1 MPRLSLAQGPL
12 VLLVGGAP
20 GSTTDREA
28 RSFAP
33 FLARHL
39 PNSAIDIRDLPA
51 AAGLG
56 ALQALA
62 ASAPG
67 GGVLGWVST
76 PTLPARIVDHGATG
90 LLPRLTL
97 LGAVQQ
103 EPIVFV
109 APSSTSLSSVHD
121 LVAQATNGAS
131 LATPRTGSPPH
142 LAALR
147 LQALTGER
155 LNLLEFP
162 SAAAARQAAV
172 AGTVAAAVLGLSN
185 AVDDLRAG
193 RLAGLGVA
201 TERRIAT
208 FPDMPSLGESG
219 IDLLASIRRGLGAQA
234 ALPDEMATRL
244 VAALQAVA
252 ADPGFA
258 TEADA
263 RGFLASW
270 TDGADWLD
278 LVEKKQAELARLW
291 ATAPWLPAGAD

>member
-1 MPRLSLAQGPL
+1 MPRITLAQAPV
-12 VLLVGGAP
+12 VLLVGGVP

-28 RSFAP
+28 RWFAP

-39 PNSAIDIRDLPA
+39 PSSDIDIRDLPA

-103 EPIVFV
+103 EPIVVV
-109 APSSTSLSSVHD
+109 APSATSLSSVQD
-121 LVAQATNGAS
+121 LLEQATNGAS

-162 SAAAARQAAV
+162 SAAAARQAAL

-185 AVDDLRAG
+185 VVDALRTG
-193 RLAGLGVA
+193 RLAGLGIA
-201 TERRIAT
+201 MEQRIAT
-208 FPDMPSLGESG
+208 FPGMPSLTETG

-234 ALPDEMATRL
+234 SLPGETATRL
-244 VAALQAVA
+244 VAALQAVV

-258 TEADA
+258 AEADA
-263 RGFLASW
+263 RGFIVSW
-270 TDGADWLD
+270 TDGAAWLA
-278 LVEKKQAELARLW
+278 LVEKKQAELAKLW
-291 ATAPWLPAGAD
+291 ATDPWLPAGAD

>member
-1 MPRLSLAQGPL
+1 LIRRRRFLATGAGLASALAMPGRSMAEVPV

-39 PNSAIDIRDLPA
+39 PSSAIDIRDLPA

-62 ASAPG
+62 ASGPF
-67 GGVLGWVST
+67 GGVLGWIST
-76 PTLPARIVDHGATG
+76 PTLPARIVDHGAAG

-109 APSSTSLSSVHD
+109 APSSSSLSSVRD
-121 LVAQATNGAS
+121 LVRQATNGAS

-147 LQALTGER
+147 LQAVTGER

-185 AVDDLRAG
+185 AVDDLRAE

-201 TERRIAT
+201 TEQRIAT
-208 FPDMPSLGESG
+208 FPDMPSLSESG
-219 IDLLASIRRGLGAQA
+219 IDLLASIRRGLGAHA
-234 ALPDEMATRL
+234 ALPDETATRL

-252 ADPGFA
+252 ADGSSPSQV
-258 TEADA
+258 EA
-263 RGFLASW
+263 SISS
-270 TDGADWLD
+270 
-278 LVEKKQAELARLW
+278 
-291 ATAPWLPAGAD
+291 LPAMR